1 MKKAKGKNMSAREE
15 VGFSMVEALEKA
27 YEVWQ
32 EKKTPASR
40 KRYLTWRLRLRLR
53 FNHRPELLLRLNEES
68 SIGLFDEE
76 VGPLY
81 DDIEHTDVWSGV

>member
-1 MKKAKGKNMSAREE
+1 MSKAKKRNMTPREE
-15 VGFSMVEALEKA
+15 VGFNMVEALEKA
-27 YEVWQ
+27 YEMWQ
-32 EKKTPASR
+32 QKKTPAAK
-40 KRYLTWRLRLRLR
+40 KRYLTWRLRLRLK

-81 DDIEHTDVWSGV
+81 DDVGHVDVWSGA